1 MNFKRIWIKYRLFF
15 KFTVQ
20 KMWIKL
26 VLWSGDIIIVITF
39 SDRIWTNFH
48 QTLLIPILQNIVH
61 CLFSSIMPS
70 LFNFMNKRNVIRVT
84 VCVKILTVKESQIFT
99 HKCTCAFFFFTCSPM
114 IKNIPKWYIV
124 FTQIHV
130 IE

>member
-26 VLWSGDIIIVITF
+26 VLWSWDIIIVITF

-48 QTLLIPILQNIVH
+48 QTLLISILQNIVH
-61 CLFSSIMPS
+61 CLFPQLCPPYLILWTKGMG
-70 LFNFMNKRNVIRVT
+70 NVIRVT
-84 VCVKILTVKESQIFT
+84 MCVKILTVKESQIFT
-99 HKCTCAFFFFTCSPM
+99 HKCTCAFFFSLAHQWLKIFRNDTLSLHKFM
-114 IKNIPKWYIV
+114 
-124 FTQIHV
+124 
-130 IE
+130 